1 MRMKDLISPLSNFFK
16 IQIDESYFES
26 EEWSLILDKLAK
38 DKSLFEHSQKVT
50 YYAMMIF
57 DNLHTEWT
65 LTEKD
70 RQTLFLSA
78 FLHDIGKLSIMPEGL
93 LSKVAKLTAEEFIEI
108 KRHPVFG
115 FEFIS
120 KFATLKDVLLNILHH
135 HERYDGRGYPNGL
148 TGNNIPLLA
157 RIISVAD
164 SFDAM
169 TSLRPYKKTFSM
181 DYALGEIL
189 ENAGCQFDPAV
200 AECFIDLCK
209 SHKVLLGWAS

>member
-16 IQIDESYFES
+16 IQIDDSSFEND
-26 EEWSLILDKLAK
+26 EWSVIIEKLFK

-57 DNLHTEWT
+57 DNLQKKWA
-65 LTEKD
+65 LIEKN
-70 RQTLFLSA
+70 REILFLSA
-78 FLHDIGKLSIMPEGL
+78 FLHDIGKLNIMPEGL
-93 LSKVAKLTAEEFIEI
+93 LKKVATLTTDEFTEI
-108 KRHPVFG
+108 KKHPVFG

-120 KFATLKDVLLNILHH
+120 KFDSLKDVLLNILHH

-148 TGNNIPLLA
+148 LGDSIPLLA

-181 DYALGEIL
+181 NYALGEIL
-189 ENAGCQFDPAV
+189 ENSGCQFDPTV

-209 SHKVLLGWAS
+209 SHKVLLDWEC